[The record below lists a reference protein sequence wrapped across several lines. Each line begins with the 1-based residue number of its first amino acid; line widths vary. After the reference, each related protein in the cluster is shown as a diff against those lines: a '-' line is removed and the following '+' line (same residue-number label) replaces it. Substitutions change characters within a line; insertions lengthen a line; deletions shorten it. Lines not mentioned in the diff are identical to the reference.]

1 MEKNRCD
8 IDNKYKWDLTSM
20 IKDDTEYQKIVS
32 EIKLLGDK
40 IKRMQNHLVD
50 SSENLYCYLENS
62 KLLDEKITCLYIY
75 SNLYFY
81 QDMTDKEGLKYK
93 NIAEKLND
101 ELAIKLSFTATEIMN
116 AGIEKI
122 KEFISSDKRLEEYSF
137 YFEKLFRYKDHILT
151 DSEEKIL
158 AASQEALGTCEDAF
172 SDLDNTDID
181 LGFIKDEDNKKVKL
195 TNYNYINYLN
205 SNDRKVRK
213 DAFKN
218 MYNYFEKHINTLSTL
233 YLGCI
238 KENKFISS
246 IRNYTS
252 TLEQSLYS
260 DCLDEE
266 FYNNFIAEIH
276 KYLDLN
282 YKYMNL
288 RNKALGYKSHMYDVY
303 VDLVNKKT
311 EKISYEEA
319 VKHVKNALIPLGN
332 KYLKDLD
339 HAFSD
344 KWIDAMPNKYKRSGA
359 YQWGAYGTNPYVSL
373 NFIGN
378 IDDVSTMSHELGHAM
393 HTYYSNTNQTST
405 YANYS
410 IFLAEIASTVNEV
423 LVDEYFYKNAKTDDE
438 KILYLQNFLDKVR
451 TTIFRQTMFA
461 EFESIM
467 HKKYS
472 ENEVITRELLCNTY
486 YDLNKLYFG
495 KNVVIDKEIQY
506 EWARIPHFYT
516 PFYVYKYATGL
527 ISALSIVSDILN
539 GEDIN
544 NYLEFLKSGSS
555 DYPLNILKKANVDV
569 TSSKTINK
577 AFKLFEDKLQLLEE
591 LIEKKE
597 KNHE

>member
-20 IKDDTEYQKIVS
+20 IKDDAEYQKIVS

-50 SSENLYCYLENS
+50 SAENLYCYLENS

-116 AGIEKI
+116 AGYEKI
-122 KEFISSDKRLEEYSF
+122 KEFISSDKRLEQYSF
-137 YFEKLFRYKDHILT
+137 YFEKLFRYKDHILS

-246 IRNYTS
+246 IRNYS
-252 TLEQSLYS
+252 SSLEQSLYS

-303 VDLVNKKT
+303 VDLVKKDNK
-311 EKISYEEA
+311 KISYEEA
-319 VKHVKNALIPLGN
+319 VKHVKNALIPLGD
-332 KYLKDLD
+332 KYLKDLE

-373 NFIGN
+373 NFVGN
-378 IDDVSTMSHELGHAM
+378 IDDVSTMAHELGHAM
-393 HTYYSNTNQTST
+393 HTYYSNSNQTST
-405 YANYS
+405 YANYP

-438 KILYLQNFLDKVR
+438 KIIYLQNFLDKVR

-472 ENEVITRELLCNTY
+472 ENEVITKELLCNTY

-555 DYPLNILKKANVDV
+555 DYPLNILKKANVDIK
-569 TSSKTINK
+569 SSKTINK

>member
-20 IKDDTEYQKIVS
+20 IKDDAEYQKIVS

-50 SSENLYCYLENS
+50 SAENLYCYLENS

-116 AGIEKI
+116 AGYEKI

-137 YFEKLFRYKDHILT
+137 YFEKLFRYKDHILS

-205 SNDRKVRK
+205 SNDRRVRK

-246 IRNYTS
+246 IRNYS
-252 TLEQSLYS
+252 SSLEQSLYS

-303 VDLVNKKT
+303 VDLVKKDNKK
-311 EKISYEEA
+311 IRYEEA
-319 VKHVKNALIPLGN
+319 VKHVKNALIPLGD

-378 IDDVSTMSHELGHAM
+378 IDDVSTMAHELGHAM
-393 HTYYSNTNQTST
+393 HTYYSNSNQTST
-405 YANYS
+405 YANYP

-438 KILYLQNFLDKVR
+438 KIIYLQNFLDKVR

-472 ENEVITRELLCNTY
+472 ENEVITKELLCNTY

-555 DYPLNILKKANVDV
+555 DYPLNILKKANVDIK
-569 TSSKTINK
+569 SSKTINK